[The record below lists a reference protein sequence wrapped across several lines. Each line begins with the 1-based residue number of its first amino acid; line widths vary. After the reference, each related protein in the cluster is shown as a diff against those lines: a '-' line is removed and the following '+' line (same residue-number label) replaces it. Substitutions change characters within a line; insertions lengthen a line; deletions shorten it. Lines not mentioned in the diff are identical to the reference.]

1 MSEQSQ
7 ETPKKPNIINNMH
20 KLILFG
26 SGTLLLGTLLLMVT
40 FQAALAMIMM
50 RGHSHGS
57 FVIIIGTAVG
67 IGLLVAGSTIIS
79 KWVSHKVT
87 QILEE

>member
-1 MSEQSQ
+1 MSEENP
-7 ETPKKPNIINNMH
+7 ETPKKPNKINNMH

-26 SGTLLLGTLLLMVT
+26 SGTLLLGTLLMLVT
-40 FQAALAMIMM
+40 IQTALNMM
-50 RGHSHGS
+50 MMHGHSGGS
-57 FVIIIGTAVG
+57 FVVIIGIAVA

-79 KWVSHKVT
+79 KWVSHKVQ